1 MRLID
6 ADALDETFSRLNDDG
21 WQLTRGDHKR
31 MESVLFEMPT
41 IDAELV
47 IHAEWIEDGDNQPMS
62 CDKVYCCSN
71 CKQNRRLESRLTN
84 YCSECGAKMDGGEDD
99 G

>member
-6 ADALDETFSRLNDDG
+6 ADALDETFLRLNDDD

-41 IDAELV
+41 IDAVPVVRCDDCKYLNEDLAV
-47 IHAEWIEDGDNQPMS
+47 GEWDGS
-62 CDKVYCCSN
+62 C
-71 CKQNRRLESRLTN
+71 
-84 YCSECGAKMDGGEDD
+84 
-99 G
+99 